1 MRVVVDGM
9 GGDNAPQAIVEA
21 CILAQKEYDVDI
33 IITGKEELIY
43 SELKKHEY
51 NKKNITV
58 VNAEEV
64 ITNCEAPVKALKTKK
79 ESSLVKA
86 LNMVK
91 SGEADAIVSAG
102 STGAFL
108 AGCTLIV
115 KRIKGINRPALSPV
129 MPGKNG
135 PFMVL
140 DVGANA
146 DCKPQYLVQFAQLGK
161 VYFENVLGINNP
173 TVGLINIGSEEEKG
187 NELTKETYQLLKN
200 EDLNFIGN
208 VEPREIPEGEVN
220 ILVCDGFVGNTVIKM
235 YEGVAGTMLKELQ
248 KEIMSSIRGKVG
260 GLLLKPIFRS
270 FKKKYDYKEYGGAA
284 FLGVDG
290 ICIKAHGSSDARAF
304 KNAIKLSKI
313 YHETNVLEKVR
324 NAFDVKKENNEDSE

>member
-1 MRVVVDGM
+1 MKVVVDGM

-21 CILAQKEYDVDI
+21 CVLAQKEYDVDI
-33 IITGKEELIY
+33 IITGREEDINKELSKY
-43 SELKKHEY
+43 QY
-51 NKKNITV
+51 DKNRISV
-58 VNAEEV
+58 VHAEEI
-64 ITNCEAPVKALKTKK
+64 ITNNEAPVKALKTKK

-91 SGEADAIVSAG
+91 NGEADAIVSAG

-115 KRIKGINRPALSPV
+115 KRIKGISRPALAPV
-129 MPGKNG
+129 MPGKYG

-146 DCKPQYLVQFAQLGK
+146 DCKPPYLLQFAKLGK
-161 VYFENVLGINNP
+161 VYFENVLGVNNP
-173 TVGLINIGSEEEKG
+173 SIGLVNIGAEEEKG
-187 NELTKETYQLLKN
+187 NELTKEAYKLLKE
-200 EDLNFIGN
+200 EDFNFVGN
-208 VEPREIPEGEVN
+208 VEPRDIPEGEVN
-220 ILVCDGFVGNTVIKM
+220 VLVCDGFVGNTVIKM

-248 KEIMSSIRGKVG
+248 KEIMSTTRGKLG
-260 GLLLKPIFRS
+260 GLMLKPVFKR

-290 ICIKAHGSSDARAF
+290 ACIKAHGSSDARAF
-304 KNAIKLSKI
+304 KNAIKVAKT
-313 YHETNVLEKVR
+313 YHETGVLEKVKA
-324 NAFDVKKENNEDSE
+324 AFKEKNDDSEN